1 MLSNKTPIYGKWFL
15 PPQTFSEVNVGSLV
29 SFESWT
35 ATDTMDWMHG
45 LGLYQY
51 FMLLMSIILLLY
63 LFIFQ
68 FSMLTAEVVY
78 QHNDKPFI
86 LMIPTPL
93 ALWSV
98 AEENQRSSHE
108 NKMKILTSLHGI
120 QWLNLGLKSEGTV
133 LWYVQILTLLLKR
146 MFNEAWWYIYNRWQS
161 NVYTCQ
167 VQSTFYRY
175 FIVLTSY
182 MFSGLFQVQWWW
194 FWPEEVGQWC
204 IKVRTKSQHPCHE
217 APAPNAGKLLSYSVV
232 RHNT

>member
-1 MLSNKTPIYGKWFL
+1 MVPSPSNFFWSKCRF
-15 PPQTFSEVNVGSLV
+15 VGSLWV
-29 SFESWT
+29 LNCNW
-35 ATDTMDWMHG
+35 HNG
-45 LGLYQY
+45 LDAWFGALSIFYAFNEYNFVIIFIYFPIQY
-51 FMLLMSIILLLY
+51 
-63 LFIFQ
+63 
-68 FSMLTAEVVY
+68 AEVVY

-217 APAPNAGKLLSYSVV
+217 ASAPYAGKLLSYLVV